1 VAQRLNVMAM
11 YLRDDKVTAADRP
24 KTWGDLANPKYAG
37 KMVMADPSFSSLLVT
52 IVGTLAKE
60 HGWEYFEKLRKNDIM
75 LVQGN
80 QQVSDMVKRGE
91 RAIAV
96 GADAAYVG
104 DTKKTGIP
112 ISTLYPEDG
121 AFIIP
126 SPSSV
131 VKGAPHPNAAKA
143 FAEFMLSRTV
153 QELFPLE
160 HLYSARVDVAG
171 PEGNPPLASIKIHAV
186 DYDYIEAES
195 PRIKKRFSEVL
206 Q

>member
-1 VAQRLNVMAM
+1 
-11 YLRDDKVTAADRP
+11 
-24 KTWGDLANPKYAG
+24 
-37 KMVMADPSFSSLLVT
+37 
-52 IVGTLAKE
+52 
-60 HGWEYFEKLRKNDIM
+60 
-75 LVQGN
+75 
-80 QQVSDMVKRGE
+80 MVKRGE
-91 RAIAV
+91 RAIGV
-96 GADAAYVG
+96 GAGGAYGG
-104 DTKKTGIP
+104 DTQKTGMP
-112 ISTLYPEDG
+112 VATLYPEDG

-160 HLYSARVDVAG
+160 HLYSTRVDVAG
-171 PEGNPPLASIKIHAV
+171 PEGNPPLGSIKIHAV

-206 Q
+206 QESP

>member
-1 VAQRLNVMAM
+1 
-11 YLRDDKVTAADRP
+11 
-24 KTWGDLANPKYAG
+24 
-37 KMVMADPSFSSLLVT
+37 
-52 IVGTLAKE
+52 VGTLAKE

-171 PEGNPPLASIKIHAV
+171 PEGNPPLGSIKIHAV